1 MSLLTQSKTNW
12 KFILILLILAIIV
25 GGGILGYLRDF
36 KKEMISISQ
45 FPEIKKPERIEEV
58 IITTDKTE
66 YEQGEIVKITVF
78 NQKPTTVFYEICEEG
93 SFILEEYVDE
103 NWQKFSESVF
113 PAIECESTPESLA
126 KLEPKESFTD
136 KSLEVEELYP
146 GKYRVKFTY
155 YLKRDFS
162 NPKFS
167 YSNEFKIKERKIETL
182 NWETYRNEKYGFEIK
197 YPKDFFKKE
206 NQVEFQSCFLPTE
219 SYKCSYLMKGIF
231 QVSFRNKEGVITTYC
246 GATPPEVENI
256 MEVSIAILENPSFET
271 TEDFVKRCKNYP
283 SGCISYIKTINE
295 QKGID
300 VRIEGIG
307 GNLPTIYI
315 PRGDKTYQISMTY
328 SCDMDVK
335 VSNEIFNQML
345 STFRFL
351 E

>member
-1 MSLLTQSKTNW
+1 MNLNIQLFDKPLLARPGQFLLEKHLERVMEDGYN
-12 KFILILLILAIIV
+12 LILKSSIKGDEILYKAGLFFHDV
-25 GGGILGYLRDF
+25 GKSEITIQRAFYN
-36 KKEMISISQ
+36 KKNPPISH
-45 FPEIKKPERIEEV
+45 
-58 IITTDKTE
+58 THL
-66 YEQGEIVKITVF
+66 
-78 NQKPTTVFYEICEEG
+78 
-93 SFILEEYVDE
+93 SFI
-103 NWQKFSESVF
+103 FF
-113 PAIECESTPESLA
+113 
-126 KLEPKESFTD
+126 
-136 KSLEVEELYP
+136 
-146 GKYRVKFTY
+146 
-155 YLKRDFS
+155 
-162 NPKFS
+162 
-167 YSNEFKIKERKIETL
+167 YSWL
-182 NWETYRNEKYGFEIK
+182 
-197 YPKDFFKKE
+197 KDFLKKE

-271 TEDFVKRCKNYP
+271 TEDFVKRCKDYP

-315 PRGDKTYQISMTY
+315 PRGDKTYQISMAY
-328 SCDMDVK
+328 SCDMDAK